1 MTSAQDEHV
10 MEADTMHELNM
21 SHDGGDLIDDPLSSE
36 LLPELNMSHDDGDLI
51 DDPLSSDVQP
61 DSMQAYLQEIGR
73 VPLLTAAQE
82 IELAR
87 RIADGMLAAEVLAGT
102 TASAEERARACRLK
116 ADGDAARAHLVEA
129 NLRLV
134 VSIARR
140 YVHRGLPIAD
150 LVQEGNIGL
159 MRAAEKFDHRM
170 GNRFSTYATWWI
182 RQAVTR
188 AIAEQSRIIR
198 LPVHV
203 SQLLTQIRRAS
214 DQLAQQLERVPTDAE
229 IAAAL
234 NQPEERIQ
242 QVLQA
247 SCAPISLEAPVG
259 EDGEQTVGDR
269 VPDDGAGPVDRIEQ
283 QSQAEFLASIVQ
295 MLPERDRRVLELR
308 YGLRDDQPRTLAEVG
323 RVLGITRERARQLE
337 AQALR
342 ALRSMLSQAA

>member
-1 MTSAQDEHV
+1 MTSAQEEHG
-10 MEADTMHELNM
+10 MEAVTMN
-21 SHDGGDLIDDPLSSE
+21 DLTML
-36 LLPELNMSHDDGDLI
+36 HDDGDLI
-51 DDPLSSDVQP
+51 DAPLSSDVQP
-61 DSMQAYLQEIGR
+61 NSMQAYLQEIGR
-73 VPLLTAAQE
+73 VPLLTAAKE
-82 IELAR
+82 VELAQ
-87 RIADGMLAAEVLAGT
+87 RIADGMLAAEMLAGT
-102 TASAEERARACRLK
+102 SASAEERAQACRLK

-140 YVHRGLPIAD
+140 YVNRGLPIDD

-198 LPVHV
+198 LPVHM
-203 SQLLTQIRRAS
+203 SQLLTQIRWTS
-214 DQLAQQLERVPTDAE
+214 DQLTQQLQRTPTDAE
-229 IAAAL
+229 LAAAM
-234 NQPEERIQ
+234 NQPEERIR
-242 QVLQA
+242 QVLHA
-247 SCAPISLEAPVG
+247 SRAPISLEAPVG
-259 EDGEQTVGDR
+259 EDGDQTVGDH

-283 QSQAEFLASIVQ
+283 QSQAEHLASIVEQ
-295 MLPERDRRVLELR
+295 LPERDRLALELR

-323 RVLGITRERARQLE
+323 RVLGTTRERARQLE

-342 ALRSMLSQAA
+342 ALRSMLSRAA